1 MILQDTAKGEHDH
14 GTKLPSDTAMTLALR
29 GWIAVGQTA
38 GRVLRY
44 RITSAGRVALR
55 ELMEEG
61 ENHARALAEDPASFE
76 GAPSGVGVW
85 DNTQIMARVP
95 TQESPVVALSRRK
108 DRDGEP
114 FLSRSMVRAAERLR
128 EDYELAQF
136 GRPHDG

>member
-1 MILQDTAKGEHDH
+1 
-14 GTKLPSDTAMTLALR
+14 MTLALR

-55 ELMEEG
+55 ELMEES

-85 DNTQIMARVP
+85 DNTLIMARVP

-128 EDYELAQF
+128 EDYELA
-136 GRPHDG
+136 